1 MRKLRGLGGWGAVAA
16 ALVLAVASCAVFAA
30 GAAAQSGRK
39 RPAQQPQ
46 PQPTAEA
53 EPQGESESE
62 PKPRQAGAN
71 VTLSFIVMEEDD
83 TAFGTDIV
91 AKREVLESFTA
102 RLGRSAS
109 VAVTGAGRGSRG
121 EAHKRAKAEETA
133 YVVLLILEEEL
144 NEPGRRASRSNS
156 RSLVLRTHVYAP
168 KTGSLKFSDTIYQR
182 AVRRSVGVGGV
193 RLPVPTGTIG
203 RDPSQLELR
212 QAAQDAADRVLSR
225 FQVAP
230 PPDNP

>member
-1 MRKLRGLGGWGAVAA
+1 MRKLSGRREVGAAAA
-16 ALVLAVASCAVFAA
+16 ALVLVVASCAVLAA

-39 RPAQQPQ
+39 RPSQPPQ

-53 EPQGESESE
+53 EPPGESES
-62 PKPRQAGAN
+62 KPHPAAAN
-71 VTLSFIVMEEDD
+71 AAVSFLVMEEDD
-83 TAFGTDIV
+83 SAFGTDGV
-91 AKREVLESFTA
+91 SKREVLESFTA
-102 RLGRSAS
+102 RLARAPS
-109 VAVTGAGRGSRG
+109 VAVTQAGRGSRG

-133 YVVLLILEEEL
+133 YVVLLILEEEDL
-144 NEPGRRASRSNS
+144 GDPGRRRTRSNS

-182 AVRRSVGVGGV
+182 AVRSSVGVGGV

-203 RDPSQLELR
+203 RYPSQLELR

-230 PPDNP
+230 PTDTP